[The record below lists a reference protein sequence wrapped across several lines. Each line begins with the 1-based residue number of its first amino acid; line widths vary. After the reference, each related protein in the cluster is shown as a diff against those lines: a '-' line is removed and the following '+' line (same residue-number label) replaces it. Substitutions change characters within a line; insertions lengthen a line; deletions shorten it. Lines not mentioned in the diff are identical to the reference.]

1 MRLAS
6 NEEKK
11 DPVLSGEGDRQ
22 IRLVVDQSS
31 SDEVTI
37 DLGNVFRNMKLK
49 KRVFAWVLVLC
60 LTVGICAPLLM
71 YQFTKTPLT
80 VSSVVTL
87 QYEIPSQNR
96 QVQDL
101 TAPDGTALDLNQ
113 ITSTYVLQTALDRI
127 PLSKPITVSTLRPNL
142 SIRTILTEE
151 SQRTKEMLA
160 GLAEA
165 KNAEAYTRLEEA
177 EITYQNRFQ
186 VSLTNGFGEEDSQTK
201 LELTDN
207 ELKLLLNQILTVYNE
222 YLVKTYADVRLPED
236 VFSVIDTAE
245 LDILDSLDLLQA
257 GIKSLHAYS
266 EEKTDAV
273 REYRSWKTGRSLND
287 WMETLD
293 TFRSINVDYLY
304 TLVSENAIT
313 RDKAALL
320 TSYKYLLRNAQND
333 LQKTNEEI
341 EETQKILKNY
351 KNDEIYV
358 AMQESDAAR
367 TTKAATG
374 YYNQLVLQQTKN
386 YTKATELKISAAD
399 YAERIARLEA
409 TTETEVTED
418 VEQELAHS
426 LSGAQSLYDQIREH
440 MEELFESPLYTTY
453 SRHSMPQGKQPNFLA
468 ASAKKIIIGA
478 VAGVIIACGLWFLAG
493 LAAEFSK
500 SSKEQETGKEAA
512 GK

>member
-1 MRLAS
+1 MAS

>member
-1 MRLAS
+1 MAS

-60 LTVGICAPLLM
+60 LTVDICAPLLM

>member
-1 MRLAS
+1 MAS

-257 GIKSLHAYS
+257 GIKSLHVYS